1 MKKKRRDPRKGILFW
16 VTGLSGSGKTTI
28 SKKIVKDIEKL
39 YGPTL
44 LISGDDIR
52 KIFDFRKYTAKER
65 LSLVLKYCKFAKFIT
80 NQNLNLVFAA
90 VGMMHSIRLWYRKN
104 IKNYVEIY
112 IKSDLKKIIKIK
124 KKKIYHKKNIG
135 DIVGINIKPEF
146 PKNPDIIINN
156 SFKKSVN
163 FLSKELVNKIK
174 KTI

>member
-1 MKKKRRDPRKGILFW
+1 M
-16 VTGLSGSGKTTI
+16 
-28 SKKIVKDIEKL
+28 
-39 YGPTL
+39 
-44 LISGDDIR
+44 
-52 KIFDFRKYTAKER
+52 
-65 LSLVLKYCKFAKFIT
+65 
-80 NQNLNLVFAA
+80 FAA
-90 VGMMHSIRLWYRKN
+90 VGMMHSIRLLYRKN

-146 PKNPDIIINN
+146 PKNPDIVINN
-156 SFKKSVN
+156 SFKKSIN